1 MIVFVIMFMM
11 MMMVMMMMMNV
22 HEYDDV
28 DVVDDVVVDDDEWC
42 AFRHS
47 TFGEL
52 QKIAT
57 FPRFR
62 RGTTSG
68 LHRTCW
74 NHISYTHFRLK
85 IHHPNP
91 GCSLAGAREGQRQD
105 WRRWTASL
113 EVGRDLR
120 DLPWRLPF

>member
-11 MMMVMMMMMNV
+11 MMMMLMMMMMNV

-52 QKIAT
+52 QKMQPFHDLGAEQRQGCT
-57 FPRFR
+57 EHV
-62 RGTTSG
+62 GTIFLIRTSG
-68 LHRTCW
+68 
-74 NHISYTHFRLK
+74 
-85 IHHPNP
+85 
-91 GCSLAGAREGQRQD
+91 
-105 WRRWTASL
+105 
-113 EVGRDLR
+113 
-120 DLPWRLPF
+120 